1 MNKGRRRGGSEM
13 ELRKSTWC
21 KYKQRFSRGELRE
34 DVYQQLRK
42 DKRKEEQYKR
52 KRKGGEERG
61 KDKREKGK

>member
-1 MNKGRRRGGSEM
+1 M

-34 DVYQQLRK
+34 DVYQQLKK